1 MPNIQTAAE
10 IILYITLIT
19 GAIWAA
25 TVIALN
31 IGLGRH
37 KAFSSDFKPRLS
49 VLIAARNEEKNI
61 DDCLLTLSA
70 QDYPVDLREIVV
82 IDDNSTD
89 RTKEIASG
97 YTERIPGFKVIDVGT
112 PREGVAPKKSALI
125 TGIAETTGEIII
137 TTDADCSPPPGWL
150 SEMAGLFEPDVDA
163 VVGFS
168 PLEGRGIAGALA
180 RFDSLVNAVIS
191 AGALGLGVAGSA
203 VGRNFAYRRKAWQ
216 DAGGFGTGAAAASGD
231 DDLLLQR
238 IAANGGKILF
248 ATDPATFV
256 PAWGRKSLVEWWRMK
271 RRHFSAGKRYK
282 FGLVILGT
290 LLYLF
295 NPALIALTVFAICGE
310 IEPYWMITSTWC
322 LKISIDGLALERGAE
337 RFRIYD
343 WKLTWLIAELVSP
356 FILTVLLPASMV
368 GKIGWKGRRLRS

>member
-1 MPNIQTAAE
+1 MATAE
-10 IILYITLIT
+10 IILYITIIT
-19 GAIWAA
+19 GAVWAA

-37 KAFSSDFKPRLS
+37 KAFSGDLKPRVS
-49 VLIAARNEEKNI
+49 VLIAARDEEKNI
-61 DDCLLTLSA
+61 DRCLQALSA
-70 QDYPVDLREIVV
+70 QDYPVELREIVV

-89 RTKEIASG
+89 RTKEIATG
-97 YTERIPGFKVIDVGT
+97 YAARIPGLRVIDAGT
-112 PREGVAPKKSALI
+112 PWEGMAPKKSALI
-125 TGIAETTGEIII
+125 RGINETTGEIII
-137 TTDADCSPPPGWL
+137 TTDADCSPPTGWL
-150 SEMAGLFEPDVDA
+150 SEIAGLFEPDVDA

-168 PLEGRGIAGALA
+168 PLEGKGIAGALS

-216 DAGGFGTGAAAASGD
+216 DAGGFGSGAAAASGD

-238 IAANGGKILF
+238 IAVNGGKILF

-256 PAWGRKSLVEWWRMK
+256 PAYEKKTFSEWWRMK

-282 FGLVILGT
+282 PGLIVLGT
-290 LLYLF
+290 MLYLF
-295 NPALIALTVFAICGE
+295 NPALIAVIVCAICGE
-310 IEPYWMITSTWC
+310 IKPYWLITSIWC

-337 RFRIYD
+337 MFHVYD
-343 WKLTWLIAELVSP
+343 WKYPWLIGELISP

-368 GKIGWKGRRLRS
+368 GRISWKGRSLKT

>member
-1 MPNIQTAAE
+1 MTAAE
-10 IILYITLIT
+10 TILYLTIIT
-19 GAIWAA
+19 GTVWAV
-25 TVIALN
+25 TVIALY

-37 KAFSSDFKPRLS
+37 KAFSGDFKPRLS
-49 VLIAARNEEKNI
+49 VLIAIRNEEKNI
-61 DDCLLTLSA
+61 DGCLLALST
-70 QDYPVDLREIVV
+70 QDYPLELREIVV

-97 YTERIPGFKVIDVGT
+97 YTERIPGFKVIDAGT

-137 TTDADCSPPPGWL
+137 TTDADCSPPTGWL

-168 PLEGRGIAGALA
+168 PLEGRGIAGVLS

-203 VGRNFAYRRKAWQ
+203 VGRNFAYRRQAWLNT
-216 DAGGFGTGAAAASGD
+216 GGFGSGAAAASGD

-248 ATDPATFV
+248 ATNPATFV
-256 PAWGRKSLVEWWRMK
+256 PASGKKSLVEWWRMK

-282 FGLVILGT
+282 PGLIFLGT

-295 NPALIALTVFAICGE
+295 NPALIATTVCAICGE
-310 IEPYWMITSTWC
+310 IKPYWINVFWG
-322 LKISIDGLALERGAE
+322 LKIGLDGLALEKGANL
-337 RFRIYD
+337 FRVQD
-343 WKLTWLIAELVSP
+343 WKYPWLIGELVSP

-368 GKIGWKGRRLRS
+368 GKISWKGRSLKT